1 MMQRFAPGLIAL
13 LFGLLASS
21 AGAHAIGPPSA
32 VALAHEEIVARI
44 QAKVAAGDDTEAALT
59 PELTELG
66 ALFEQHRAEKT
77 HDVAD
82 ILVTRLALDIELFDQ
97 PERPQAYIRQ
107 LQEEFPDADTGLA
120 VASALMRR
128 EARLQARAAQSSLV
142 GRPLP
147 ALPLQWSQ
155 PAGLASLEAL
165 RGQVVVIDF
174 WATWS
179 VSSVRA
185 FPRVRELAAH
195 YAGQPVA
202 FVAITTLQGS
212 LSGIGPEPI
221 DTRGDPARELTLLG
235 EFAQARGIAGTVAVA
250 RDESFMAALAI
261 QRLPFRV
268 ILGPDGSV
276 RHTDLRPGDDP
287 AEQIPLIDALL
298 ADAKKP

>member
-1 MMQRFAPGLIAL
+1 MTQRFAPGLLAL
-13 LFGLLASS
+13 LFGLLTSL
-21 AGAHAIGPPSA
+21 AGAHAVGPPSA
-32 VALAHEEIVARI
+32 VALAHEAIVARI
-44 QAKVAAGDDTEAALT
+44 QAKVSAGDDTEAALA
-59 PELTELG
+59 PELTELS
-66 ALFEQHRAEKT
+66 ALFEQHRAENS

-82 ILVTRLALDIELFDQ
+82 ILVTRLALEMELFDDS
-97 PERPQAYIRQ
+97 ERPQAYIRQ

-120 VASALMRR
+120 IASALMRR
-128 EARLQARAAQSSLV
+128 EARQQARAAQSSLV
-142 GRPLP
+142 GQPLP

-165 RGQVVVIDF
+165 RGQVVVVDF

-179 VSSVRA
+179 VPSVRA

-195 YAGQPVA
+195 YAGRPVA

-212 LSGIGPEPI
+212 LSGLGPEPI

-250 RDESFMAALAI
+250 MDEAFMKTFAI

-268 ILGPDGSV
+268 IVGPDGTV
-276 RHTDLRPGDDP
+276 RHTDLRPGVDP

-298 ADAKKP
+298 DGARQP